1 MNAHATATELARPAA
16 PATLPPGPNRP
27 PATLPALLAVLSR
40 LRPQL
45 AARSAEHDRDGT
57 FPHENFA
64 LLQAHGLVGIT
75 APVAFGGSGA
85 PLGTARQVIRAVA
98 HADPATALVLTMT
111 YLQLRQVNR
120 PGSRWPLRLREKVSR
135 DAVDKGALI
144 NALRVEPE
152 LGSPTRGGLPATVA
166 RRAPDGGWLLNG
178 HKMYCTGVPGLSWLS
193 VWARTEEPDGGPP
206 RVGTFLVP
214 RNAPGVRVVETWDH
228 IGLRASGSHE
238 VLFENVPLPADHA
251 TDIRLQ
257 ADWAPDALDPSD
269 RDAVADQQA
278 WMAVLLGTLYD
289 AVAQAARD
297 WTLDFVRLRAP
308 GSLGAPL
315 STLAR
320 VQETLG
326 EIAGLLY
333 ANHLVLNQ
341 LTETTDDGAPPSA
354 TDSGLAKW
362 TVTHNAV
369 RAVERALK
377 ITGNHGLS
385 RHNPLERHLR
395 NVLCG
400 PVHAPQDDA
409 LLVAA
414 GRAALAAAAPLAVV
428 SAATGAAGRAAGA
441 PAS

>member
-1 MNAHATATELARPAA
+1 MTAYAIDAATAGT
-16 PATLPPGPNRP
+16 TRP
-27 PATLPALLAVLSR
+27 PTFSAPLPAGPKRPPLTLPALLAVLAR
-40 LRPQL
+40 LQPQL
-45 AARSAEHDRDGT
+45 AARAAEHDRDGS
-57 FPHENFA
+57 FPHENFT

-75 APVAFGGSGA
+75 APAAFGGSAA

-98 HADPATALVLTMT
+98 HADPATALVLAMT
-111 YLQLRQVNR
+111 YLQLRQLNR
-120 PGSRWPLRLREKVSR
+120 PGSRWPARLRETVSR
-135 DAVDKGALI
+135 DAVDSGGLV

-166 RRAPDGGWLLNG
+166 RLGPDGGWLLDG
-178 HKMYCTGVPGLSWLS
+178 HKVYCTGVPGLRWLS
-193 VWARTEEPDGGPP
+193 VWARTDEPDGAPP

-214 RNAPGVRVVETWDH
+214 RDAPGVRVIETWDH
-228 IGLRASGSHE
+228 VGLRASGSHD
-238 VLFENVPLPADHA
+238 VVFEQVWLPADHA

-257 ADWAPDALDPSD
+257 ADWAPDALSPAD

-315 STLAR
+315 ATLAR

-326 EIAGLLY
+326 EVAGLLY

-354 TDSGLAKW
+354 TDSGLVKW

-414 GRAALAAAAPLAVV
+414 GRAALAAAAPLEKP
-428 SAATGAAGRAAGA
+428 AGRTP
-441 PAS
+441 PA